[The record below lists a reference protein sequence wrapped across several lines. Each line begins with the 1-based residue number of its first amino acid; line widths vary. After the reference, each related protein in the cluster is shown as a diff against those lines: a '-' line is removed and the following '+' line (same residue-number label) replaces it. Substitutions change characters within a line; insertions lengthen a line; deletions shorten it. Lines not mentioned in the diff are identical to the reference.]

1 MGLLDRKLGTSSPSL
16 GSPDAVFQL
25 EVGSVLIPSPP
36 PSLLSLLLL
45 SLQEYFCLV

>member
-1 MGLLDRKLGTSSPSL
+1 MGLLGRKLGTSSPSL
-16 GSPDAVFQL
+16 GPPDAVFQL
-25 EVGSVLIPSPP
+25 EVGSVLIPP